1 MRFGPMAVCVGSSDR
16 VAGTFSVVRVSS
28 CGGVSEVV
36 LQALNNKRAA
46 RKGLNI
52 ALSYKV
58 LRVLAYRFAESFLR
72 EF

>member
-1 MRFGPMAVCVGSSDR
+1 MEGKSKKLQIYMG
-16 VAGTFSVVRVSS
+16 G
-28 CGGVSEVV
+28 GGVSEVV